1 MQSFL
6 RLNNAIITEKRQNM
20 TVLKLFLI
28 FISFATLLC
37 AEKINVTSNSMTAED
52 LKKEVHF
59 MGNAKA
65 VQGDSWIHGNEIIVY
80 FDENNQTKMYEALG
94 AVTFEFKEKVNHY
107 KGSANKVTYYP
118 MKSTYVLT
126 GTAIIDDLINKRH
139 VNGNEIT
146 LDMITGNANVKGSNK
161 KPVKFIFDM
170 KEKK

>member
-1 MQSFL
+1 M
-6 RLNNAIITEKRQNM
+6 NT
-20 TVLKLFLI
+20 LKYLMI
-28 FISFATLLC
+28 FAACSTLLF

-65 VQGDSWIHGNEIIVY
+65 LQGDSWIHGDEIIVY
-80 FDENNQTKMYEALG
+80 FDENNQTKKYEAIG
-94 AVTFEFKEKVNHY
+94 SVTFEFKEKVNHY

-118 MKSTYVLT
+118 MKSTYVLV
-126 GTAIIDDLINKRH
+126 GKAVIDDLINKRH

-146 LDMITGNANVKGSNK
+146 LDMLTGNANVKGSKK